1 MQLSSATVYTGRTMF
16 YEIIRALIQKIF
28 QDKILFALVIIG
40 LLAIFVGG
48 FGGGAGDRV
57 VPSARQQK
65 EGMKESSGPQDQDP
79 ASQADTRTKPNPSQP
94 ATPATPAL
102 TPVLAKDFISWWIG
116 LAMDYNANTAA
127 SNHQAAFNWMTPEA
141 SQAFQ
146 SAFWTSEIS
155 NAIVAG
161 SLHGTFTPTA
171 ITPVASNPDGS
182 IVVQV
187 QGHLVLHRS
196 MQQVNA
202 DFLVRRESSGLR
214 VAGMYNRSLSRP
226 GSSVY

>member
-1 MQLSSATVYTGRTMF
+1 MF
-16 YEIIRALIQKIF
+16 YEIIRALVQKIF

-48 FGGGAGDRV
+48 FGGGGGDRV
-57 VPSARQQK
+57 LPSARQQK
-65 EGMKESSGPQDQDP
+65 DGMKES
-79 ASQADTRTKPNPSQP
+79 ASQEAEEAAQEQKAAAPAAQSPGKAQDGALAPN
-94 ATPATPAL
+94 
-102 TPVLAKDFISWWIG
+102 LAKDFISWWIG
-116 LAMDYNANTAA
+116 LAMDYNAHTAA
-127 SNHQAAFNWMTPEA
+127 SNHQSAFNWMTPEA

-146 SAFWTSEIS
+146 GAFWTPEIA
-155 NAIVAG
+155 NAIAGG
-161 SLHGTFTPTA
+161 SLHGSFTPTQIKA
-171 ITPVASNPDGS
+171 VASNPDGTV
-182 IVVQV
+182 VVQV

-214 VAGMYNRSLSRP
+214 VAGMYNRSTAIP